1 MASYDSIINV
11 EEWISD
17 HYLTTDETKGNS
29 FAKRVKARIKQWE
42 DQAADTGTTTP
53 VKRFQAVRGQL
64 QAAFAKSAP
73 AVHLVCQAF
82 GFGAPTE
89 LAYERA
95 AERITYRGWSGHAG
109 TCIVLHAADDAQID
123 GLEDI
128 SAAPVAGGTASEGKE
143 PHPTRISALVGYLFL
158 SHQPPEFI
166 VVLAGNWVLIA
177 ERETWPLGRYLAVDL
192 QLVVERNETKKA
204 GEIERTTAIVAR
216 ENLERA
222 ADGTT
227 WWAETLAESREH
239 AVKVSG
245 DLRDAVR
252 ESVELLGNDVLN
264 RHRAQGLP
272 IDDTDGNE
280 LARQSLRYL
289 YRILFLLF
297 AEASPELGILPT
309 GASEYVDGYGLDRL
323 RDQILT
329 PPVTEK
335 SRNGTHLYASLQVL
349 FQQINHGHRPE
360 QTPGADEDAA
370 NQGLTFRNLDADL
383 FKTAATSLI
392 DAVQLS
398 NEALTKVL
406 ENLFLSKQ
414 SVGKDRGFISY
425 ATLGVT
431 ELGQVYEGL
440 MSFHGFIAQ
449 EDLYE
454 VAPKGNPEKGSWVLP
469 VHRAETVP
477 ADSFVTE
484 VKDMDTGGTSKVR
497 REHKRGSF
505 VFRQSSRD
513 RERSASFYTPQV
525 LTEFTVSQAIEVLQ
539 EEGRIKTAEDILGL
553 TICEPAMGSGAFAV
567 EAVRQLAELYLELAE
582 KENDQQVDP
591 EQRTLELQKVKAY
604 IALHQVYGVDLNP
617 TAVELA
623 EISLWLDTMTGQ
635 FTAPW
640 FGLHLR
646 RGNSLIGA
654 QRATYDAKQLKKKA
668 WLKAVPRRESVANLA
683 ASIDAG
689 HLDPKPAG
697 RIHHFLLPSSTW
709 GAAAD
714 AKDLKKLAK
723 DEQQALKNW
732 RKDVTATPNKEQTK
746 KLQNLAT
753 RVEILFAFALTRMRI
768 AEQQIR
774 RDVDLWGRDNEFTSK
789 NVTRVQI
796 EQDLLHNQE
805 GAYRRLRLVMDL
817 WNALTF
823 WPLTQVSTDTA
834 SDGEQPQLPS
844 FDEYL
849 ETLADILGIET
860 GPKDES
866 QTMIGGAT
874 TWQELNEAEESALG
888 FAGARSMELVL
899 QRHPWVTIAQQV
911 AAEQGFFHW
920 DLDFAAVFARGG
932 FDLQVGNP
940 PWVRPRGDM
949 DGLYSEVDPW
959 FSLAHKP
966 TQAQKNER
974 RERWNDD
981 ARTRGIVFRGTGDI
995 VGTAEVLG
1003 DLSSYPHLE
1012 KQQPD
1017 LYRAF
1022 MEKTW
1027 LNMSDTGVIS
1037 LIHPESHFTETK
1049 AAPLRRGAFLR
1060 LRRHWQFV
1068 NELVLFDIDHHVSY
1082 GIHVYGTHRDTPK
1095 FHQATSLYHP
1105 QTVATSLAHD
1115 GSGKLPGLKDDDGNW
1130 DLRPHRDRVQTVD
1143 NEVLKTW
1150 HSILEDSDV
1159 ATVDTRM
1166 VYTVN
1171 TEAAAVL
1178 EKLAAQPR
1186 INSLKLHSSS
1196 GWHESADKKKGYFET
1211 GWAHPDS
1218 WNDVILQGPHLGVS
1232 TPMIKQPNPTLK
1244 HNQDWS
1250 EIDFEA
1256 MPTDFIPAT
1265 AYQPD
1270 REKQPGYDAD
1280 YTMWEKDGQ
1289 KVSAREFYRVAWRRM
1304 AATTGFRTM
1313 YPTIIPTGATH
1324 VDPVRTLASI
1334 VNLELTVWVGSV
1346 LSSVISDFM
1355 LRSTGASVLEFD
1367 TVKALPHALGSKH
1380 EERVIH
1386 NYLRLNCLTEAYA
1399 PLWEELTGEPWTP
1412 EVPLRR
1418 DEERRQAQN
1427 EIDALVAI
1435 SLGITADELC
1445 MIYRTQFPVMRR
1457 YDEEDRFDAHGRK
1470 VPKDIMKLE
1479 SKLKEGEQLSETQRT
1494 WTHPQSE
1501 VEYTYEY
1508 PFRQLDREADLRTV
1522 YEKFS

>member
-128 SAAPVAGGTASEGKE
+128 SAAPVAGGTAPEGKE
-143 PHPTRISALVGYLFL
+143 PQTTRISALVGDLFL

-166 VVLAGNWVLIA
+166 VVLAGTWVLIA

-272 IDDTDGNE
+272 IDDIDGNE

-406 ENLFLSKQ
+406 ENLLLSKQ
-414 SVGKDRGFISY
+414 SAGKDRGFISY

-539 EEGRIKTAEDILGL
+539 EEGRIKKAEDILSL
-553 TICEPAMGSGAFAV
+553 TICEPAIGSGAFAV
-567 EAVRQLAELYLELAE
+567 EAVRQLAELYLDLAE

-668 WLKAVPRRESVANLA
+668 WLNAVPRREPMANLA
-683 ASIDAG
+683 ASIDGG
-689 HLDPKPAG
+689 HRDPKPAG

-723 DEQQALKNW
+723 EEQKALKSW
-732 RKDVTATPNKEQTK
+732 RSKVTVTPSKEQTK
-746 KLQNLAT
+746 KLHNLSV

-789 NVTRVQI
+789 NVTRGQI
-796 EQDLLHNQE
+796 EQDLLHNQN
-805 GAYRRLRLVMDL
+805 GAYRRLRLAMDL
-817 WNALTF
+817 WNAMTF
-823 WPLTQVSTDTA
+823 WPLTQVPNVEDS
-834 SDGEQPQLPS
+834 EKPQLPS

-849 ETLADILGIET
+849 NTLADVLGIEIAA
-860 GPKDES
+860 KNEN
-866 QTMIGGAT
+866 QTMLGSAS
-874 TWQELNEAEESALG
+874 TWEELNEWEDSDLG
-888 FAGARSMELVL
+888 LAGARSIEQVL
-899 QRHPWVTIAQQV
+899 QRHPWVATAQQV

-920 DLDFAAVFARGG
+920 DLDFSAVFARGG

-940 PWVRPRGDM
+940 PWVRPNVQLDE
-949 DGLYSEVDPW
+949 LYSEIDPW
-959 FSLAHKP
+959 FSLVQNPK
-966 TQAQKNER
+966 QSEKEER
-974 RERWNDD
+974 RRQLFDNATAISVVATNAID
-981 ARTRGIVFRGTGDI
+981 A
-995 VGTAEVLG
+995 VGTKAVLG
-1003 DLSSYPHLE
+1003 NTADFPQLLGQTAELS
-1012 KQQPD
+1012 
-1017 LYRAF
+1017 RGF

-1027 LNMSDTGVIS
+1027 TNMSGAGVIS
-1037 LIHPESHFTETK
+1037 LIHPESHFTEKK
-1049 AAPLRRGAFLR
+1049 AAPLRRGAYLR
-1060 LRRHWQFV
+1060 LRRHWQFI
-1068 NELVLFDIDHHVSY
+1068 NELKLFDVHNLVQY
-1082 GIHVYGTHRDTPK
+1082 GVQVYGPLRNTPD

-1105 QTVATSLAHD
+1105 QTVADSLAHD

-1130 DLRPHRDRVQTVD
+1130 DLRPHRDRIQQVD
-1143 NEVLKTW
+1143 NDVLKTW
-1150 HSILEDSDV
+1150 HSILEDGDV
-1159 ATVDTRM
+1159 AIIDTRI

-1171 TEAAAVL
+1171 TEAADVL
-1178 EKLAAQPR
+1178 KKLAAKPR
-1186 INSLKLHSSS
+1186 LNKLRLYFSF
-1196 GWHESADKKKGYFET
+1196 GWNESEHKKQGYFDT
-1211 GWAHPDS
+1211 GWAVPKS
-1218 WNDVILQGPHLGVS
+1218 WSDVILRGPHLGVS
-1232 TPMIKQPNPTLK
+1232 TPMIKQPNSTLK
-1244 HNQDWS
+1244 NNKDWS
-1250 EIDFEA
+1250 EVDFET

-1270 REKQPGYDAD
+1270 REKRPTYDVD
-1280 YTMWEKDGQ
+1280 YKKWVHRGQ
-1289 KVSAREFYRVAWRRM
+1289 TISSREFYRIAWRRM
-1304 AATTGFRTM
+1304 AAIAGFRTM
-1313 YPTIIPTGATH
+1313 YPAVIPPGTAH
-1324 VDPVRTLASI
+1324 VDNVCTLAAIESMQDT
-1334 VNLELTVWVGSV
+1334 LWVGAV
-1346 LSSVISDFM
+1346 LSSILSDFM
-1355 LRSTGASVLEFD
+1355 LRATGASKLSFGNVQS
-1367 TVKALPHALGSKH
+1367 LPNALGSKH
-1380 EERVIH
+1380 EAHVIR

-1427 EIDALVAI
+1427 EIDAIVAI
-1435 SLGITADELC
+1435 SLGISADELC
-1445 MIYRTQFPVMRR
+1445 MIYRTQFPVMREA
-1457 YDEEDRFDAHGRK
+1457 DEEDRFDAHGRK

-1479 SKLKEGEQLSETQRT
+1479 SKLKEGGQLSETQRT

-1501 VEYTYEY
+1501 VEYTYQY

>member
-29 FAKRVKARIKQWE
+29 FTKRVKARIKQWD

-64 QAAFAKSAP
+64 QEAFAKSAQ
-73 AVHLVCQAF
+73 AAQLIRQAF
-82 GFGAPTE
+82 GYATPAE
-89 LAYERA
+89 LTYERA
-95 AERITYRGWSGHAG
+95 AERITYQGWAG
-109 TCIVLHAADDAQID
+109 NAATCIVVHTADDAQIN
-123 GLEDI
+123 GMEDI
-128 SAAPVAGGTASEGKE
+128 AAAPVAGGTAPEGKE
-143 PHPTRISALVGYLFL
+143 PQTTRISALVGDLFL

-166 VVLAGNWVLIA
+166 VVLAGAWVLIA

-204 GEIERTTAIVAR
+204 GEIERTTAILAR

-227 WWAETLAESREH
+227 WWAETLTESREH

-272 IDDTDGNE
+272 YEDIDGNE

-323 RDQILT
+323 RDQILA

-360 QTPGADEDAA
+360 QTPRADEDAA

-383 FKTAATSLI
+383 FKTDATSLI
-392 DAVQLS
+392 DTVQLS

-406 ENLFLSKQ
+406 ENLFLSKE
-414 SVGKDRGFISY
+414 SAGKDRGFISY

-484 VKDMDTGGTSKVR
+484 VKDMDAGGTSQVR
-497 REHKRGSF
+497 RKHKHGSF

-539 EEGRIKTAEDILGL
+539 EEGRIKTAEDILSL

-654 QRATYDAKQLKKKA
+654 QRATYDVKQLKKKA

-689 HLDPKPAG
+689 HRDPKPAG

-714 AKDLKKLAK
+714 AEDLKSLAK
-723 DEQQALKNW
+723 DEQKALKTW
-732 RKDVTATPNKEQTK
+732 RSKVTVTPNKEQTK
-746 KLQNLAT
+746 KLHNLSA
-753 RVEILFAFALTRMRI
+753 RVETLFAFALTRMRI

-789 NVTRVQI
+789 NVTRAQI
-796 EQDLLHNQE
+796 EQDLLHNQN
-805 GAYRRLRLVMDL
+805 GAYRRLRLAMDL
-817 WNALTF
+817 WNAMTF
-823 WPLTQVSTDTA
+823 WPLTAVPTTEGS
-834 SDGEQPQLPS
+834 EQPQLPS

-849 ETLADILGIET
+849 STLADVLGVET
-860 GPKDES
+860 AAQDKDQYVLGTDDTWE
-866 QTMIGGAT
+866 GLNAT
-874 TWQELNEAEESALG
+874 EDSNLE
-888 FAGARSMELVL
+888 FAGARSIEKVL
-899 QRHPWVTIAQQV
+899 QLHPWVATAQQV

-920 DLDFAAVFARGG
+920 DLDFSAVFARDG
-932 FDLQVGNP
+932 FDLQIGNP
-940 PWVRPRGDM
+940 PWVRPNVDL
-949 DGLYSEVDPW
+949 DGLYSEIDPW
-959 FSLAHKP
+959 FSLVQNPK
-966 TQAQKNER
+966 QSEKDER
-974 RERWNDD
+974 RSLLFNGTSASAPVVAGVID
-981 ARTRGIVFRGTGDI
+981 A
-995 VGTAEVLG
+995 VGTAAALG
-1003 DLSSYPHLE
+1003 NRADYPHLVGQKAE
-1012 KQQPD
+1012 
-1017 LYRAF
+1017 LSRGF

-1027 LNMSDTGVIS
+1027 TNMSSKGVIS
-1037 LIHPESHFTETK
+1037 LVHPESHFTEID
-1049 AAPLRRGAFLR
+1049 AAPLRRAAYLR
-1060 LRRHWQFV
+1060 LRRHWQFI
-1068 NELVLFDIDHHVSY
+1068 NELKLFDVHNLVQY
-1082 GIHVYGTHRDTPK
+1082 GVQVYGSEQNFLK

-1105 QTVATSLAHD
+1105 QTVADSLAHD

-1130 DLRPHRDRVQTVD
+1130 DLRPHRDRIQEVNKD
-1143 NEVLKTW
+1143 VLKTW
-1150 HSILEDSDV
+1150 HSILEDEDV
-1159 ATVDTRM
+1159 AVVDTRM
-1166 VYTVN
+1166 IYTVN
-1171 TEAAAVL
+1171 TDAANVL
-1178 EKLAAQPR
+1178 EKLAVQPR
-1186 INSLKLHSSS
+1186 INEFRLSFSF
-1196 GWHESADKKKGYFET
+1196 GWNESDHKKQGYFDT
-1211 GWAHPDS
+1211 GWAVPKT
-1218 WNDVILQGPHLGVS
+1218 WNDVILRGPHLGVS
-1232 TPMIKQPNPTLK
+1232 TPMIKRPNPTLK
-1244 HNQDWS
+1244 SNKDWS
-1250 EIDFEA
+1250 EVDLEA
-1256 MPTDFIPAT
+1256 MPADFIPAT

-1270 REKQPGYDAD
+1270 RQKQPDYDAN
-1280 YTMWEKDGQ
+1280 YKKWIHGGQ
-1289 KVSAREFYRVAWRRM
+1289 IISSREFYRIAWRRM
-1304 AATTGFRTM
+1304 AAITGFRTM
-1313 YPTIIPTGATH
+1313 YPAVIPPGTAH
-1324 VDPVRTLASI
+1324 VDNVCTLAAVESKRDT
-1334 VNLELTVWVGSV
+1334 LWVGAV
-1346 LSSVISDFM
+1346 LSSILSDFM
-1355 LRSTGASVLEFD
+1355 LRTTGASKLSFGNVQ
-1367 TVKALPHALGSKH
+1367 ALPNALGTEH
-1380 EERVIH
+1380 EEHIIR

-1399 PLWEELTGEPWTP
+1399 PLWEELTGEPWAP
-1412 EVPLRR
+1412 GVPLRR

-1427 EIDALVAI
+1427 EIDAIVAI

-1445 MIYRTQFPVMRR
+1445 MIYRTQFPVMRAK
-1457 YDEEDRFDAHGRK
+1457 DEEDRFDANGRK
-1470 VPKDIMKLE
+1470 VPKDIVKLE
-1479 SKLKEGEQLSETQRT
+1479 SKLKDGEQLSEAQRT

-1508 PFRQLDREADLRTV
+1508 PFRQLDREADLRAAYT
-1522 YEKFS
+1522 KFA

>member
-29 FAKRVKARIKQWE
+29 FTKRVKARIKQWD

-64 QAAFAKSAP
+64 QEAFAKSAQ
-73 AVHLVCQAF
+73 AAQLIRQAF
-82 GFGAPTE
+82 GYATPAE
-89 LAYERA
+89 LTYERA
-95 AERITYRGWSGHAG
+95 AERITYQGWAG
-109 TCIVLHAADDAQID
+109 NAATCIVVHTADDAQIN
-123 GLEDI
+123 GMEDI
-128 SAAPVAGGTASEGKE
+128 AAAPVAGGTAPEGKE
-143 PHPTRISALVGYLFL
+143 PQTTRISALVGDLFL

-166 VVLAGNWVLIA
+166 VVLAGAWVLIA

-204 GEIERTTAIVAR
+204 GEIERTTAILAR

-227 WWAETLAESREH
+227 WWAETLTESREH

-264 RHRAQGLP
+264 RHRNQGLP
-272 IDDTDGNE
+272 YEDIDGNE

-309 GASEYVDGYGLDRL
+309 DASEYVDGYGLDRL
-323 RDQILT
+323 RDKILT

-383 FKTAATSLI
+383 FKTDATSLI
-392 DAVQLS
+392 DTVQLS

-406 ENLFLSKQ
+406 ENLFLSKE
-414 SVGKDRGFISY
+414 SAGKDRGFISY

-484 VKDMDTGGTSKVR
+484 VKDMDAGGTSQVR
-497 REHKRGSF
+497 RKHKHGSF

-539 EEGRIKTAEDILGL
+539 EEGRIKTAEDILSL

-567 EAVRQLAELYLELAE
+567 EAVRQLAALYLELAE
-582 KENDQQVDP
+582 KENDRQVDP

-654 QRATYDAKQLKKKA
+654 QRATYDVKQLKKKA

-689 HLDPKPAG
+689 HRDPKPAG

-714 AKDLKKLAK
+714 AKDLKTLAK
-723 DEQQALKNW
+723 DEQKALKTW
-732 RKDVTATPNKEQTK
+732 RSKVTVTPNKEQTK
-746 KLQNLAT
+746 KLHNLSA
-753 RVEILFAFALTRMRI
+753 RVETLFAFALTRMRI

-789 NVTRVQI
+789 NVTRAQI
-796 EQDLLHNQE
+796 EQDLLHNQN
-805 GAYRRLRLVMDL
+805 GAYRRLRLAMDL
-817 WNALTF
+817 WNAMTF
-823 WPLTQVSTDTA
+823 WPLTAVPTTDD
-834 SDGEQPQLPS
+834 SEQPQLPS
-844 FDEYL
+844 LDEYL
-849 ETLADILGIET
+849 DTLADVLGIET
-860 GPKDES
+860 AAKNENQIMLGS
-866 QTMIGGAT
+866 AS
-874 TWQELNEAEESALG
+874 TWEELNEWEDSDLG
-888 FAGARSMELVL
+888 LAGARSIEQVL
-899 QRHPWVTIAQQV
+899 QRHPWVATAQQV

-920 DLDFAAVFARGG
+920 DLDFSAVFACGG

-981 ARTRGIVFRGTGDI
+981 ERTREIVFRGTGDI

-1017 LYRAF
+1017 LYRGF

-1027 LNMSDTGVIS
+1027 SNMSGAGVIS
-1037 LIHPESHFTETK
+1037 LIHPRSHFTELDAVT
-1049 AAPLRRGAFLR
+1049 LRREAYFR
-1060 LRRHWQFV
+1060 LRRNWHMT
-1068 NELVLFDIDHHVSY
+1068 NKLGLFDIDKNEKNFDISIYGDHQEQVGFLFCGSAHH
-1082 GIHVYGTHRDTPK
+1082 PK
-1095 FHQATSLYHP
+1095 TIADSM
-1105 QTVATSLAHD
+1105 VHD
-1115 GSGKLPGLKDDDGNW
+1115 GTGPVPSFKDEEHNW
-1130 DLRPHRDRVQTVD
+1130 DLRPHQDRLQRVD
-1143 NEVLKTW
+1143 KDVLQTW
-1150 HSILEDSDV
+1150 HSILEDEDV
-1159 ATVDTRM
+1159 AVVDTRM
-1166 VYTVN
+1166 IYTVN
-1171 TEAAAVL
+1171 TEAADVL

-1186 INSLKLHSSS
+1186 IGELNLQFSR
-1196 GWHESADKKKGYFET
+1196 GWDESIDKKKGYFET
-1211 GWAHPDS
+1211 GWAHPNT

-1244 HNQDWS
+1244 NNQDWS
-1250 EIDFEA
+1250 EVDLEA
-1256 MPTDFIPAT
+1256 MPADFIPAT

-1270 REKQPGYDAD
+1270 RERQPGYDAD
-1280 YTMWEKDGQ
+1280 YGLWGGKNETQ
-1289 KVSAREFYRVAWRRM
+1289 FYRFAWRAM
-1304 AATTGFRTM
+1304 AASTGYRTLYSCLIPPGTKHVHGIGTGADCSDNGSTVSVAAYM
-1313 YPTIIPTGATH
+1313 GSLLLDFQIRSISLANVYGPTIENFPYKHNEYLDG
-1324 VDPVRTLASI
+1324 P
-1334 VNLELTVWVGSV
+1334 LT
-1346 LSSVISDFM
+1346 
-1355 LRSTGASVLEFD
+1355 R
-1367 TVKALPHALGSKH
+1367 
-1380 EERVIH
+1380 R
-1386 NYLRLNCLTEAYA
+1386 YLRLNCLTEAYA

-1412 EVPLRR
+1412 EVPLRL
-1418 DEERRQAQN
+1418 DEGRRQAQN
-1427 EIDALVAI
+1427 EIDAIVAI
-1435 SLGITADELC
+1435 SLGISADELC

-1457 YDEEDRFDAHGRK
+1457 YDEEDRFDANGRK

-1479 SKLKEGEQLSETQRT
+1479 SKLNDGEQLSENQRT

-1501 VEYTYEY
+1501 VQYTYEY
-1508 PFRQLDREADLRTV
+1508 PFRQLDREADLRAA
-1522 YEKFS
+1522 YEKFA

>member
-29 FAKRVKARIKQWE
+29 FTKRVKARIKQWD
-42 DQAADTGTTTP
+42 DQASDTGTTTP

-64 QAAFAKSAP
+64 QEDFAKTAP
-73 AVHLVCQAF
+73 AAQLIRQAF
-82 GFGAPTE
+82 GYGTPAE
-89 LAYERA
+89 LTYERA
-95 AERITYRGWSGHAG
+95 AERITYQGWAG
-109 TCIVLHAADDAQID
+109 NAATCIVVQASDDAQIN
-123 GLEDI
+123 GMEDI
-128 SAAPVAGGTASEGKE
+128 ATAPVAGGTAPEGKE
-143 PHPTRISALVGYLFL
+143 PQTTRISALVGDLFL

-166 VVLAGNWVLIA
+166 VVLAGTWVLIA

-204 GEIERTTAIVAR
+204 GEIERTTAILAR

-227 WWAETLAESREH
+227 WWAETLTESREH

-264 RHRAQGLP
+264 RHRAHGLP
-272 IDDTDGNE
+272 IDEIDGNE

-383 FKTAATSLI
+383 FKTDATSLI

-406 ENLFLSKQ
+406 ENLFLSKE
-414 SVGKDRGFISY
+414 SAGKDRGFISY

-484 VKDMDTGGTSKVR
+484 VKDMDAGGTSKVR
-497 REHKRGSF
+497 RQHPRGSF

-539 EEGRIKTAEDILGL
+539 EEGRIETAEDILSL

-582 KENDQQVDP
+582 KENDRQVGP

-654 QRATYDAKQLKKKA
+654 QRATYDVKQLKKKA

-689 HLDPKPAG
+689 HRDPKPAG

-714 AKDLKKLAK
+714 AKDLKTLAK
-723 DEQQALKNW
+723 DEQKALKTW
-732 RKDVTATPNKEQTK
+732 RSKVTVTPNKEQTK
-746 KLQNLAT
+746 KLHNLSA
-753 RVEILFAFALTRMRI
+753 RVETLFAFALTRMRI

-789 NVTRVQI
+789 NVTRAQI
-796 EQDLLHNQE
+796 EQDLLHNQN
-805 GAYRRLRLVMDL
+805 GAYRRLRLAMDL
-817 WNALTF
+817 WNAMTF
-823 WPLTQVSTDTA
+823 WPLTKVPTTDD
-834 SDGEQPQLPS
+834 SDQPQLPS

-849 ETLADILGIET
+849 NTLADVLGIET
-860 GPKDES
+860 AAKNEN
-866 QTMIGGAT
+866 QTMLGSAS
-874 TWQELNEAEESALG
+874 TWEELNEWEDSDLG
-888 FAGARSMELVL
+888 LAGARSIEHVL
-899 QRHPWVTIAQQV
+899 QRHPWVATAQQV

-920 DLDFAAVFARGG
+920 DLDFSAVFARGG

-981 ARTRGIVFRGTGDI
+981 DRTREIVFRGTGDI

-1017 LYRAF
+1017 LYRGF

-1027 LNMSDTGVIS
+1027 SNMSGAGVIS
-1037 LIHPESHFTETK
+1037 LIHPESHFTEKK
-1049 AAPLRRGAFLR
+1049 AAPLRRGAYLR
-1060 LRRHWQFV
+1060 LRRHWQFI
-1068 NELVLFDIDHHVSY
+1068 NSLMLFDVHDLVKY
-1082 GIHVYGTHRDTPK
+1082 GVHVYGIGQDTPQ
-1095 FHQATSLYHP
+1095 FHQANSLYHP
-1105 QTVATSLAHD
+1105 QTVADSLAHD
-1115 GSGKLPGLKDDDGNW
+1115 GSGKLPGLKDDDDNW
-1130 DLRPHRDRVQTVD
+1130 DLRPHRDRIQAVD
-1143 NEVLKTW
+1143 NEVLQTW
-1150 HSILEDSDV
+1150 HSILEDNDV
-1159 ATVDTRM
+1159 ATIDTRM

-1171 TEAAAVL
+1171 TEAADVL

-1186 INSLKLHSSS
+1186 IDELDLQFSR
-1196 GWHESADKKKGYFET
+1196 GWDETIDKRKGYFET
-1211 GWAHPDS
+1211 GWAHPAS
-1218 WNDVILQGPHLGVS
+1218 WRDVILQGPHLGVS

-1250 EIDFEA
+1250 EVDLEA
-1256 MPTDFIPAT
+1256 MPIGFIPAT

-1280 YTMWEKDGQ
+1280 YTMWDKDGQ
-1289 KVSAREFYRVAWRRM
+1289 KVSAREFYRVIWRQM
-1304 AATTGFRTM
+1304 AATTGFRTL
-1313 YPTIIPTGATH
+1313 YPAVVPPGSAHVNGVIGMGGISNADLVLGGAIM
-1324 VDPVRTLASI
+1324 S
-1334 VNLELTVWVGSV
+1334 SV
-1346 LSSVISDFM
+1346 LSDFVV
-1355 LRSTGASVLEFD
+1355 RSAGTHLWPSLIQG
-1367 TVKALPHALGSKH
+1367 LPFGSWSH
-1380 EERVIH
+1380 EGELQEPLTRA
-1386 NYLRLNCLTEAYA
+1386 YLRLNCLTEAYA

-1427 EIDALVAI
+1427 EIDAIVAI
-1435 SLGITADELC
+1435 SLGISADELC

-1457 YDEEDRFDAHGRK
+1457 YDEEDRFDANGRK

-1479 SKLKEGEQLSETQRT
+1479 SKLKDGEQLSEAQRT
-1494 WTHPQSE
+1494 WTYPQSE

-1508 PFRQLDREADLRTV
+1508 PFRQLDREADLRAA
-1522 YEKFS
+1522 YAKFA